1 MPKPSEH
8 TEETREGR
16 QEVQRLM
23 STVVGNMDGVSD
35 EQRQRAQ
42 ELLGK
47 GGTFLDRVDSIEVAN
62 LSVYDMVGGAYN
74 VATVVAQGGSASEV
88 GGAVL
93 ENTVGTAIDNFLK
106 EHATY
111 EGELFSF
118 DEQISTPVFTGVNA
132 DIGFNA
138 EITTELNV
146 RRDGASLTGTAG
158 LHALARLRVGI
169 SFGFNAPGL
178 GELSVGGGLQGG
190 PNIDAE
196 ASITLSLAGA
206 NLTGSLNPTTF
217 GVALAAELYFSV
229 PSVIPDDVTKW
240 VAEALGLTSSGNRIL
255 YPLGTLDVITATTPG
270 YTVTFNMRSG
280 SFTNASA
287 TGQWSFELNQRIKD
301 FVQNLKDAL
310 VQGFDE
316 IRRRA
321 EEAIGDIVEGA
332 QEIASDVVDAVSDA
346 ADAVSDTAEEVVET
360 ATRVVRA
367 TRRAVQHV
375 AETTSQAAEAVV
387 ETGRQAVDA
396 VVEAGREI
404 AERGRQAVEELSE
417 RGREALDTVQS
428 AVSEVYDTGRE
439 LASDVGDAISDGA
452 SSLAN
457 GASAVADALWPW

>member
-1 MPKPSEH
+1 MPNPSEQ

-42 ELLGK
+42 ELLGQ
-47 GGTFLDRVDSIEVAN
+47 GGAFLDRVDSIEVAN
-62 LSVYDMVGGAYN
+62 LSVYDMVGGAYQ
-74 VATVVAQGGSASEV
+74 VGTVVAQGGSASEI
-88 GGAVL
+88 GEAVL
-93 ENTVGTAIDNFLK
+93 ENTVGTAIDNFL
-106 EHATY
+106 EEYATY

-132 DIGFNA
+132 DVGFNA

-158 LHALARLRVGI
+158 LHALARLRIGI

-196 ASITLSLAGA
+196 ATITLSLAGA

-229 PSVIPDDVTKW
+229 PSVIPDDVTEW

-270 YTVTFNMRSG
+270 YTVTFNMSSG
-280 SFTNASA
+280 SFTNARS

-301 FVQNLKDAL
+301 FVKNLKDAL

-321 EEAIGDIVEGA
+321 EEAIGDVVEGA
-332 QEIASDVVDAVSDA
+332 QEIASDV
-346 ADAVSDTAEEVVET
+346 ADAVEDATDAVADTT
-360 ATRVVRA
+360 TRVVRS
-367 TRRAVQHV
+367 TRRAVRRV
-375 AETTSQAAEAVV
+375 AETGRQAAEAVV
-387 ETGRQAVDA
+387 ETGRQAVDT
-396 VVEAGREI
+396 VVDAGREI

-417 RGREALDTVQS
+417 RGREALDTVES

-439 LASDVGDAISDGA
+439 LVSDVGDAISDGA
-452 SSLAN
+452 SSLYDSA
-457 GASAVADALWPW
+457 ASLVPDWF